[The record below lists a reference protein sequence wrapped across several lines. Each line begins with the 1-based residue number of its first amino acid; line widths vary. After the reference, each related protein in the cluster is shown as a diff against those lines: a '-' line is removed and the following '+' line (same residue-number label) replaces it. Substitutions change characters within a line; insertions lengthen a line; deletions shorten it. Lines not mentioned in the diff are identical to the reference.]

1 MTIVVYKGSIK
12 DAIFLYSY
20 EGFGFIPRKNE
31 LITFENE
38 TYIVNTIQY
47 DLNENTVRI
56 FVDIYNWE

>member
-1 MTIVVYKGSIK
+1 MTIVVYKGNIK

-20 EGFGFIPRKNE
+20 EGFIPRKNE

-47 DLNENTVRI
+47 DLNENTARI